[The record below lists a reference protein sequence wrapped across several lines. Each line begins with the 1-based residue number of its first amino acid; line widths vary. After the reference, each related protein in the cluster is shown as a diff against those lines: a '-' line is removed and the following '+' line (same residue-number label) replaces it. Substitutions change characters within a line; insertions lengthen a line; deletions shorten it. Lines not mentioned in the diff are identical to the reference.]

1 MSVEQP
7 KPLIGVAGST
17 LKIQEHRTSHHTSGE
32 KYIDAVARGA
42 GAVPMIIPVLGD
54 AFDFADLASR
64 LDGLMLTG
72 GRANVEPHHYGG
84 PPFPDDEVR
93 DPARDA
99 TVLPLIR
106 ACIDT
111 GVPVFGVCRGIQEMN
126 VALGGTL
133 HYRVHLVSGMMD
145 HRMPSE
151 GDIEHKFGLRHDIAL
166 LQDGLLA
173 NLCKLTECKVN
184 SAHGQGIEKLA
195 PGCTAEALAPDGLIE
210 AIRVDGAKSFTV
222 GVQWHAEWRFDEHK
236 LCTALFTAFGDA
248 ARAHAA
254 HRRVRRLSAA

>member
-1 MSVEQP
+1 MPVEQP

-17 LKIQEHRTSHHTSGE
+17 LKIAEHRTSHHTSGE
-32 KYIDAVARGA
+32 KYVDAVSRGA
-42 GAVPMIIPVLGD
+42 GAIPMIIPVLGD

-84 PPFPDDEVR
+84 APFPEDEVR

-106 ACIDT
+106 ACIDAS
-111 GVPVFGVCRGIQEMN
+111 VPVFGVCRGIQEIN

-133 HYRVHLVSGMMD
+133 HYRVHLVPGMMD
-145 HRMPSE
+145 HRMPPE
-151 GDIEHKFGLRHDIAL
+151 GDVEFKFGLRHDIAL
-166 LQDGLLA
+166 AQGGLLA
-173 NLCKLTECKVN
+173 ELCSLADCKVN
-184 SAHGQGIEKLA
+184 SAHGQGVEKLA
-195 PGCTAEALAPDGLIE
+195 PGCCVEALAPDGLIE
-210 AIRVDGAKSFTV
+210 AMRVDGAKSFAI

-236 LCTALFTAFGDA
+236 LSNALFAAFGDA
-248 ARAHAA
+248 AREHAL
-254 HRRVRRLSAA
+254 RRKVRRLSAA